1 MVVRD
6 TYKSTGDRLRMRYLA
21 FRCVS
26 LRQPKH
32 SAGIKYECPSG
43 FLPDLIRQNYLLS
56 GACPPPESAVT
67 ECLLAT
73 CPGDSKNYA
82 IRRDYAAF
90 TVLAPL
96 AVPHGWKPTLP
107 VTPAQIQYSAKSE
120 IFVFPETSDKFSRS
134 HVI

>member
-1 MVVRD
+1 MNAPAAS
-6 TYKSTGDRLRMRYLA
+6 Y
-21 FRCVS
+21 
-26 LRQPKH
+26 P
-32 SAGIKYECPSG
+32 I
-43 FLPDLIRQNYLLS
+43 LS
-56 GACPPPESAVT
+56 GKTTCCQARALPPESAVT

-107 VTPAQIQYSAKSE
+107 VTLAQIQYSAKSE
-120 IFVFPETSDKFSRS
+120 TFVFPETSDKFSRS

>member
-1 MVVRD
+1 MPQRLLTRSYQAKLLAVR
-6 TYKSTGDRLRMRYLA
+6 R
-21 FRCVS
+21 V
-26 LRQPKH
+26 
-32 SAGIKYECPSG
+32 PS
-43 FLPDLIRQNYLLS
+43 
-56 GACPPPESAVT
+56 PPESAVT

-107 VTPAQIQYSAKSE
+107 VTLAQIQYSAKSE